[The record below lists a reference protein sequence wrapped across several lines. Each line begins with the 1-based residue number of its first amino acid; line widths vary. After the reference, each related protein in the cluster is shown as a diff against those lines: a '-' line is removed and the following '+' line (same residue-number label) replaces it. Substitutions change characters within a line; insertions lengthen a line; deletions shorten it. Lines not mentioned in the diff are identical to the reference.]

1 MAAILCIETS
11 TRNCSV
17 AIAIDG
23 EVVALEEKSTDAY
36 VHAEELHPFIRRVLH
51 AAFLKPD
58 QLDAVMVSSGPG
70 SYTGLRIGVAAAK
83 GMAYALSIPLLTLDT
98 LSCMAKHVCEKH
110 PDFDAYWP
118 MIDAKR
124 MEVYTLKY
132 TREQISPVEAVELS
146 DDYFS
151 GQNKKILVFGDGAEK
166 CQQWASSHIH
176 INSTIV
182 PSAVF
187 LARPAEQLF
196 LEKIFSD
203 VAYFEPFYLKD
214 FVPGTPKRNPLVK

>member
-17 AIAIDG
+17 ALAING
-23 EVVALEEKSTDAY
+23 EVVALEEKATEAY

-83 GMAYALSIPLLTLDT
+83 GLAYALSIPLLTIDT
-98 LSCMAKHVCEKH
+98 LRSMAQHACNKH
-110 PDFDAYWP
+110 PEFDAYWP

-124 MEVYTLKY
+124 MEVYTLKF
-132 TREQISPVEAVELS
+132 TRDTISPVEAVELS

-151 GQNKKILVFGDGAEK
+151 EKDKKILVFGDGADK
-166 CQQWASSHIH
+166 CQQWASSNIH
-176 INSTIV
+176 VKSDIV

-196 LEKIFSD
+196 HDKTFSD

-214 FVPGTPKRNPLVK
+214 FVPGTPKRNPLLK